1 VNPGG
6 TRWKWKPMADYAAE
20 TLDQLNSFQH
30 LGEARSVTKRA
41 GGLREV
47 FAGVHAHFLDCV
59 VHNGV
64 SRAAWRPSCSH
75 SSRFHSLALLAI
87 CVLPSLPLVFAYMFD
102 IIAFIHSPRSVRIA
116 GFLFNSTPAPDH
128 HHQSLLNPFY
138 LSPYQIDACQL
149 SSTKGPSISQHGSL
163 GPAAF

>member
-1 VNPGG
+1 MSHIVSFIMVFLEQPGG
-6 TRWKWKPMADYAAE
+6 RHVLTVQDSIPWRCWPY
-20 TLDQLNSFQH
+20 
-30 LGEARSVTKRA
+30 
-41 GGLREV
+41 V
-47 FAGVHAHFLDCV
+47 F
-59 VHNGV
+59 
-64 SRAAWRPSCSH
+64 
-75 SSRFHSLALLAI
+75 SLHCLLCLLA
-87 CVLPSLPLVFAYMFD
+87 CD
-102 IIAFIHSPRSVRIA
+102 ITAFIHSPRSVRIA